1 MVSGTMNCYLDEVG
15 NFNSIKV
22 LSVKNQWRHYQLW
35 KEVNSVAFHQ

>member
-22 LSVKNQWRHYQLW
+22 LRVLTPRTKLKIPVCALS
-35 KEVNSVAFHQ
+35 AG